1 MKKLLALNILI
12 IIVHFPYTFVRWL
25 EMPYVPPTFYLEDVM
40 ILGSIAL
47 GPFLVLNTILL
58 AIFNYKSE
66 KWKARSL
73 IFNFILLALTLVY
86 VFYAAITISTDGR
99 AVWIDIIAL
108 IILALA
114 FRLSRIELAKCT
126 S

>member
-1 MKKLLALNILI
+1 MKKLLALNIFI
-12 IIVHFPYTFVRWL
+12 ILVHFPYCFGRWL
-25 EMPYVPPTFYLEDVM
+25 DMPYVPPTFYLEDIMVFGAM
-40 ILGSIAL
+40 LL

-73 IFNFILLALTLVY
+73 FFNFILLLLTLIY
-86 VFYAAITISTDGR
+86 VFYAAIMISTDGR
-99 AVWIDIIAL
+99 PVWADVIAL
-108 IILALA
+108 LLLVLA
-114 FRLSRIELAKCT
+114 FRFCRTELSKCT